1 VEWLLKLDL
10 SNYNIDKILATA
22 IVLIDT
28 REQENTHIKD
38 YLDKKKIAYIERK
51 LDFGDYGLLLPRNL
65 EQGLAND
72 MVLDFAVERKGS
84 LEEISGN
91 LTNDRD
97 RLETEL
103 WRGNGKL
110 AIVIENGSIDRI
122 FSHDYRTQY
131 NPKAFIATLTTFQHR
146 YGVSISFCDKANS
159 GALIYATLYYKLREW
174 FK

>member
-1 VEWLLKLDL
+1 MLKLDL

-28 REQENTHIKD
+28 REQENTHITD
-38 YLDKKKIAYIERK
+38 YLTSKKVAFAERK
-51 LDFGDYGLLLPRNL
+51 LDFGDYTLLLPKNP
-65 EQGLAND
+65 EYGIASD
-72 MVLDFAVERKGS
+72 MILDFAVERKGS

-110 AIVIENGSIDRI
+110 AIVIEDGSIDKIMRK
-122 FSHDYRTQY
+122 DYRTQY
-131 NPKAFIATLTTFQHR
+131 APKSFIASLTTFQHR
-146 YGVSISFCDKANS
+146 YGITITFCEKANS
-159 GALIYATLYYKLREW
+159 GAIIYATLYYKLREC